1 MAAAI
6 RVPTLSAITLCVAIA
21 LNAISVTCL
30 LLQKD
35 FLQYTAM
42 GTFTTFTATDA
53 TSKD

>member
-21 LNAISVTCL
+21 LNAISITCL
-30 LLQKD
+30 LPQKD
-35 FLQYTAM
+35 FHQFTAM
-42 GTFTTFTATDA
+42 ETFTTFTATGA